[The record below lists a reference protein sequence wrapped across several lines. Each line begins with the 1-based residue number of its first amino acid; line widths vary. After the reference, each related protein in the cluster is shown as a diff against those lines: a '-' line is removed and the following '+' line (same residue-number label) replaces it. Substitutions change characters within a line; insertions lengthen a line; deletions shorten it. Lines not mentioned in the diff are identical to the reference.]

1 MKRHLIII
9 AKKFF
14 NSLRRTRPS
23 RLRKA
28 TALTLCIVLVLVPLL
43 DRGAIGTKALAQ
55 HPILVCGL
63 NDPTRIIQQCPLLS
77 NDSLAL
83 ENQVIGDLLTAYQ
96 LPSTDRNRLLRW
108 ERNLIRAGLF
118 DKLLGLINKSPGT
131 RTASEQALVDA
142 LTGMVRQRRILSATK
157 SIEEYNDW
165 SNNPCGYTAPAG
177 FQYDLPCSCINPL
190 CGINTP
196 PQPPSFEEFQNYGA
210 YIAYKD
216 FQDKPELQAVAGDTA
231 RNLGILGGFAAAGL
245 AAVFGGAIGASLT
258 VSGTIIAA
266 IHPFLWSA
274 IAGSTTPSA
283 IAGASGAAAG
293 VTGAVSIAAV
303 AAIVVLA
310 IVISVFQGITVF
322 TSNEIPGK
330 LQQAKTDAENAN
342 IDLASVVATE
352 KGLREVYA
360 EFIQTTMPDDT
371 THLGGD
377 ATIPAQAPA
386 DRKFLLQPGNVVS
399 STLDYQDW
407 SGVNHSLRLS
417 GKWMVDRDP
426 NGEYLTLDFNYLDSE
441 GKGWTASRV
450 GGEFLHT
457 RTGDSSATPV
467 KSAQITYRNP
477 DGVMITA
484 SIHNAAPVISLNSGL
499 TVKPSPTFTFRS
511 RIGSVSDVD
520 DPTDQLSVSVISPNP
535 SNGVTLSVES
545 LPDGVY
551 ATPVAGCDAVNTS
564 FTLRVTDPVGASSTA
579 TLEVMVDETQAPVL
593 SYASVP
599 RTTAP
604 GGSLTVGPEAG
615 PSDPDQNLRPP
626 IFGPVTVS
634 PTGFAGSVTINPNS
648 GQVQI
653 SNASPPGAYIV
664 TVPLRYFCKT
674 TEATFGFNVACSAIT
689 ATVSGGGRTCP
700 GGSSTVSVNVAGGT
714 APYTATLSDGQTKTS
729 STLPI
734 SFIVS
739 PATATTYTATATD
752 AWGCPAAVTG
762 SATVTPDNIA
772 PVITAAARKADNTP
786 YVAGTWTNQT
796 VTIDFTC
803 SDNCSLASC
812 PADVVLGAN
821 GVTPAVSGTATDVAG
836 NSSTAGFG
844 PVRIDKTPPAVSVTG
859 VSNGATYPRG
869 AVPATTCNTTDALSG
884 VASAAV
890 LSLTGGNAHGVG
902 AFTARCGSASDN
914 AGNSSAPVS
923 VSYTVGYNLNRFVM
937 LAREGLELDQGASI
951 VSGDA
956 GARASSSGPY
966 LGNGVEVSIG
976 MQVGMLDPASFLLGD
991 SIFIRRGATV
1001 QNPSFNDLDNNG
1013 TALGTSVTPLDLALI
1028 PELPALPPVTPG
1040 TQNLAVGQN
1049 KRMTLDAGSYG
1060 DLVVRQR
1067 AKVTFTGG
1075 VYHFQSWDV
1084 GQQAELHFL
1093 APTEIRIAGR
1103 LSVDQRSYIG
1113 PFLDPAAAPWLTARD
1128 IVIFVAGRN
1137 GGSGA
1142 LGADPKAAIFGQ
1154 FTTLRANV
1162 VVPNGT
1168 LLLRQRTEA
1177 TGAFFGKWIQAGQQV
1192 RLMLESRFGL

>member
-1 MKRHLIII
+1 MTRHLIII
-9 AKKFF
+9 AKKFL
-14 NSLRRTRPS
+14 NSLRCAGPL

-28 TALTLCIVLVLVPLL
+28 TALTLCIVLVLVPFL
-43 DRGAIGTKALAQ
+43 DRRAIGTKALAQ

-77 NDSLAL
+77 NDSLVL
-83 ENQVIGDLLTAYQ
+83 ENQVINDLLTAYQ

-118 DKLLGLINKSPGT
+118 DKLLGLINKNPAT
-131 RTASEQALVDA
+131 RTASEQSLVDA

-177 FQYDLPCSCINPL
+177 FQYNLPCSCLNPL

-258 VSGTIIAA
+258 VSGAIIAA

-274 IAGSTTPSA
+274 IAGSTSPGA
-283 IAGASGAAAG
+283 IAAASGAAAG

-342 IDLASVVATE
+342 IDLASVVTTE

-360 EFIQTTMPDDT
+360 EFIQATMPDDT

-377 ATIPAQAPA
+377 STIPAQAPA
-386 DRKFLLQPGNVVS
+386 DRRFLLQPGNVVS

-407 SGVNHSLRLS
+407 AGVNHSVRLS

-426 NGEYLTLDFNYLDSE
+426 SGEYLTLDFNYLDSE
-441 GKGWTASRV
+441 GKGWTASRL

-457 RTGDSSATPV
+457 RTGDSAATPV
-467 KSAQITYRNP
+467 KSNQITCRDP

-484 SIHNAAPVISLNSGL
+484 SIYNAAPAIALTATPTAKQGGAFIMPVKVGSIS
-499 TVKPSPTFTFRS
+499 
-511 RIGSVSDVD
+511 DAD
-520 DPTDQLSVSVISPNP
+520 DPIGQLSVSVTSPNP
-535 SNGVTLSVES
+535 SNGVTLDVVSA
-545 LPDGVY
+545 PDGVY
-551 ATPVAGCDAVNTS
+551 ATAVAACDAGNTS
-564 FTLRVTDPVGASSTA
+564 FTLRVSDPVGASSTA
-579 TLEVMVDETQAPVL
+579 TLNVTVEEAQAPVL
-593 SYASVP
+593 SYAFVP
-599 RTTAP
+599 RTVAP
-604 GGSLTVGPEAG
+604 GGSLTVNPETG

-634 PTGFAGSVTINPNS
+634 PSSFTGSVSVNPNS

-653 SNASPPGAYIV
+653 SNASPPGSYSV
-664 TVPLRYFCKT
+664 KVPLRYFCKT

-689 ATVSGGGRTCP
+689 ASVSGGGQTCP
-700 GGSSTVSVNVAGGT
+700 GASSTVSVNLTGGV
-714 APYTATLSDGQTKTS
+714 APYTVTLSDGQTKTS

-734 SFIVS
+734 SFNVS
-739 PATATTYTATATD
+739 PATPTTYTATAGD
-752 AWGCPAAVTG
+752 AWGCPAVVSG
-762 SATVTPDNIA
+762 SATVTPDIIG
-772 PVITAAARKADNTP
+772 PVISAAARKADNTP
-786 YVAGTWTNQT
+786 YVAGAWTNQT
-796 VTIDFTC
+796 VTVDFTC

-812 PADVVLGAN
+812 PADVVLSAN

-836 NSSTAGFG
+836 NSSAATFG
-844 PVRIDKTPPAVSVTG
+844 PVRVDKTPPTVSVTG
-859 VSNGATYPRG
+859 VSNGATYPLG
-869 AVPATTCNTTDALSG
+869 AVPAAACHTTDALSG
-884 VASAAV
+884 VATAAA
-890 LSLTGGNAHGVG
+890 LSLTGGNPHGVG
-902 AFTARCGSASDN
+902 TFTATCSAASDN
-914 AGNSSAPVS
+914 AGNTSAPAG

-937 LAREGLELDQGASI
+937 LAQEGLELDQGASV
-951 VSGDA
+951 VSGDV
-956 GARASSSGPY
+956 GARTQSSGPY
-966 LGNGVEVSIG
+966 LGNGMEVSVG
-976 MQVGMLDPASFLLGD
+976 LQVEMLDPASYLLGD

-1001 QNPSFNDLDNNG
+1001 HNPSFNELDNNG

-1028 PELPALPPVTPG
+1028 PELPALPAITPG
-1040 TQNLAVGQN
+1040 TQNLVVGQN

-1060 DLVVRQR
+1060 DLVVRTR

-1075 VYHFQSWDV
+1075 IYHFQSWDV
-1084 GQQAELHFL
+1084 GQQVELHFL
-1093 APTEIRIAGR
+1093 AQTEIRIAGR

-1113 PFLDPAAAPWLTARD
+1113 PYLDPTAAPSLTAKD
-1128 IVIFVAGRN
+1128 IVIYVAGRN
-1137 GGSGA
+1137 GASGA
-1142 LGADPKAAIFGQ
+1142 LGADPKAAVFGQ
-1154 FTTLRANV
+1154 LTTLRANV

-1168 LLLRQRTEA
+1168 LLLRQRTQA
-1177 TGAFFGKWIQAGQQV
+1177 TGAFFGRWLQAGPQV
-1192 RLMLESRFGL
+1192 RLILESRFGL